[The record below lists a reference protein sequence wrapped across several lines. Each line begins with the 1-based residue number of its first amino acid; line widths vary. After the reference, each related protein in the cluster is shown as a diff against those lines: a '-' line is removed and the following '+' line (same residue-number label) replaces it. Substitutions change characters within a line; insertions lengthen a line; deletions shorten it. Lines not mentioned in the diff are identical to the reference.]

1 MRVTVAARLA
11 ALALAG
17 VTTVGWVAASSYLTS
32 REQAASAREMSRV
45 GDAMSAQWNA
55 DMMHDAL
62 RADVLGAIAAT
73 SDAERAGF
81 AVDDVGEHGRTIVER
96 LDAARAGAPASLRGD
111 YDAVRPQVVAYAQS
125 AADLVHLAETD
136 QAGARAKL
144 PAFMTT
150 FNALEK
156 TLGSIDERF
165 QQGLIS
171 VEKESD
177 AVSHRSVRVI
187 LIISGLGA
195 VLLAGLSVVVDRSVV
210 RSVRHIRARLAQVAA
225 GDFRVLT
232 DTGRKDE
239 LGDLARAVD
248 TTIGSVRTA
257 FAEID
262 HVADE
267 LNENAEGLR
276 AASTELHRAA
286 QETSELSSSSVQLAA
301 AVATDADEV
310 HRGIDA
316 VTIRTG
322 DIASH
327 AAGAGAVGRRAM
339 DGAAVAAAAITRL
352 GESSAQISG
361 VASMI
366 RSISDQTRLLALNA
380 TIEAAR
386 AGEAGRGFAVVASEV
401 KDLANEVG
409 QATEDISGRI
419 TLIQDEVAD
428 AVASIRSVTE
438 VIGEINAHQDD
449 ITAAVE
455 RQAGTSR
462 EVVDLVAEASRDAGG
477 IATKVSLISQAARQT
492 SATAELALGSSA
504 RLRDAAARMRTTLER
519 YSF

>member
-1 MRVTVAARLA
+1 
-11 ALALAG
+11 
-17 VTTVGWVAASSYLTS
+17 
-32 REQAASAREMSRV
+32 
-45 GDAMSAQWNA
+45 
-55 DMMHDAL
+55 
-62 RADVLGAIAAT
+62 
-73 SDAERAGF
+73 
-81 AVDDVGEHGRTIVER
+81 
-96 LDAARAGAPASLRGD
+96 
-111 YDAVRPQVVAYAQS
+111 
-125 AADLVHLAETD
+125 
-136 QAGARAKL
+136 
-144 PAFMTT
+144 
-150 FNALEK
+150 
-156 TLGSIDERF
+156 
-165 QQGLIS
+165 
-171 VEKESD
+171 
-177 AVSHRSVRVI
+177 
-187 LIISGLGA
+187 
-195 VLLAGLSVVVDRSVV
+195 
-210 RSVRHIRARLAQVAA
+210 
-225 GDFRVLT
+225 
-232 DTGRKDE
+232 
-239 LGDLARAVD
+239 VD